1 MLCDYHVHT
10 DYSDDSTYL
19 MEDVVKDGI
28 KKGLSEIC
36 FTDHVDYG
44 IKYDWDDPRAFQTR
58 DGMCFANVNYPEYT
72 KEIAELK
79 EKYKNQITLK
89 MGLEFGIQTH
99 TIQQYQK
106 LFSQYPF
113 DFIILSIHQVE
124 DQEFWTQDFQK
135 GKTQLEYNL
144 GYYQELL
151 DVIKVYKDYSVLGHL
166 DLITRYDLEGTLDFA
181 YIKDIVR
188 EILEIVIKDGKGIE
202 INTSYHRYG
211 LKDMTPSRDILKLYK
226 ELGGKIITIGS
237 DSHKPEHLGA
247 YIEEAKE
254 ELKKLGFKYYCT
266 FDKMKPIFHEL

>member
-10 DYSDDSTYL
+10 HYSDDSTYL

-58 DGMCFANVNYPEYT
+58 DGMCFANVNYPEYA

-124 DQEFWTQDFQK
+124 NQEFWTQDFQK

-166 DLITRYDLEGTLDFA
+166 DLIIRYDLEGTLDFA
-181 YIKDIVR
+181 YIKDIVK

-254 ELKKLGFKYYCT
+254 ELKKLGFEYYCT
-266 FDKMKPIFHEL
+266 FDKMKPTFHEL

>member
-58 DGMCFANVNYPEYT
+58 DGMCFANVNYPEYA

-124 DQEFWTQDFQK
+124 NQEFWTQDFQK

-151 DVIKVYKDYSVLGHL
+151 DVIKVYKDYSVLGYWML
-166 DLITRYDLEGTLDFA
+166 
-181 YIKDIVR
+181 
-188 EILEIVIKDGKGIE
+188 
-202 INTSYHRYG
+202 
-211 LKDMTPSRDILKLYK
+211 LKCI
-226 ELGGKIITIGS
+226 KIIV
-237 DSHKPEHLGA
+237 
-247 YIEEAKE
+247 
-254 ELKKLGFKYYCT
+254 F
-266 FDKMKPIFHEL
+266 